1 MPPSHPVADPLAQAD
16 RDVQE
21 QEAVLQILLA
31 TVHHFFGSFKQLFAS
46 VTDPRQLALI
56 TYPLA
61 ALLTAG
67 LFLFVYH
74 LGARRQ
80 LNHKL
85 RGNQA
90 SAAKFET
97 LFGVAQCPH
106 GDTLKAAFSRL
117 QPAELQ
123 EVVSGLTETLIRRK
137 VLAATRLIGHYYLV
151 AIDGTGV
158 LVFSERHCAHCL
170 TRTHQGV
177 TTYYHPILE
186 AKLVTTTG
194 FAFSLMTEFIEN
206 PEETPTKQD
215 CELKAFYRL
224 AARLKQRFPRLPICL
239 LLDGLYAGGP
249 TFTCCEQYGW
259 KYLVTLQDG
268 DLPSVHRDFEA
279 LLPLAPENHVHFTPS
294 GYPPTPQEFRWMNDL
309 TYVDTQQHT
318 HTLAVINCRESHL
331 VDGQPKLT
339 QFRWVCN
346 FNVTSHNVLSLTNQG
361 GRLRWKIENE
371 GFNVQ
376 KTGGYALEHAFTQN
390 PTAAK
395 VFYFLLQMAH
405 LLSQLMLHGS
415 LFRHAF
421 PQGVGSA
428 QNLAW
433 RLLEAWR
440 NVRRP
445 LADLLTRATGRFQI
459 RFDSS

>member
-1 MPPSHPVADPLAQAD
+1 MAPSRPVTAALTEVDH
-16 RDVQE
+16 DVQE
-21 QEAVLQILLA
+21 QEAGLQILLA
-31 TVHHFFGSFKQLFAS
+31 TVYHYFGSFSRLFAS
-46 VTDPRQLALI
+46 VSDPRQPALI
-56 TYPLA
+56 IYPLA
-61 ALLTAG
+61 ALLTTG
-67 LFLFVYH
+67 LFLFVCH

-80 LNHKL
+80 INHKL

-106 GDTLKAAFSRL
+106 GDTLEAAFSRL

-123 EVVSGLTETLIRRK
+123 EVVSGMTETLIRRK
-137 VLAATRLIGHYYLV
+137 VLGTTRLLGQYYLV
-151 AIDGTGV
+151 VIDGTGV
-158 LVFSERHCAHCL
+158 LVFPERHCAHCL
-170 TRTHQGV
+170 TRTQHGV
-177 TTYYHPILE
+177 TTYYHPVLE
-186 AKLVTTTG
+186 AKLVTATG
-194 FAFSLMTEFIEN
+194 FALSLMTEFIEN
-206 PEETPTKQD
+206 PGEFPTKQD

-224 AARLKQRFPRLPICL
+224 AARLKQRFPRLPLCL

-249 TFTCCEQYGW
+249 TFTCCEHYGW
-259 KYLVTLQDG
+259 KYLITLQDG
-268 DLPSVHRDFEA
+268 DLPSIHRDFEA
-279 LLPLAPENHVHFTPS
+279 LLPLAPENHLRFTPS
-294 GYPPTPQEFRWMNDL
+294 GYPQTPQEFHWMNDL
-309 TYVDTQQHT
+309 AYVDTQQHP
-318 HTLAVINCRESHL
+318 HTLAVINCRESHP
-331 VDGQPKLT
+331 VAGQSKVM
-339 QFRWVCN
+339 QFRWVSN
-346 FNVTSHNVLSLTNQG
+346 FNVTAQNVLALTNQG

-376 KTGGYALEHAFTQN
+376 KNRGYALEHAFTQN

-421 PQGVGSA
+421 PHGVGSA

-445 LADLLTRATGRFQI
+445 LADLLTRAIGRFQI